1 MLCKFL
7 HTQVRWIGINS
18 IYFTFI
24 TLVKLDPANMCQMSS
39 VFEAQLWASEAW
51 GLWKY
56 RRHWEPAYLCV
67 LVLGWKTMWCI
78 TSGLLNRVFTCNYLI
93 LLRLNFQFLP
103 RYWIDLIFGFCLTFY
118 IFLVFKWHFILPL
131 WLDYWSFY
139 RKQFLLNPWKF
150 SILSNVRRWNLI
162 EYVENFNFK
171 AA

>member
-7 HTQVRWIGINS
+7 HTQVCWIGINS

-24 TLVKLDPANMCQMSS
+24 TLIKLDPANMCQMSS
-39 VFEAQLWASEAW
+39 VFEAQHWASEAW

-103 RYWIDLIFGFCLTFY
+103 RYWIDLIFRFCLTFY
-118 IFLVFKWHFILPL
+118 IFLVLNGILYFHCD
-131 WLDYWSFY
+131 WIIEVSTGSNSF
-139 RKQFLLNPWKF
+139 
-150 SILSNVRRWNLI
+150 
-162 EYVENFNFK
+162 
-171 AA
+171 